1 MEMQLI
7 PRHFPN
13 IGVIEGKLP
22 EDTVDSL
29 WKLIEEFQTTRIM
42 SPELGW

>member
-1 MEMQLI
+1 MKITTNTKTL
-7 PRHFPN
+7 PN

-29 WKLIEEFQTTRIM
+29 WKLIEEFKKNNQKT
-42 SPELGW
+42 

>member
-29 WKLIEEFQTTRIM
+29 WKLIEESKNNQKI
-42 SPELGW
+42 